1 MEAQVWEVT
10 CQDVANMSEDEQ
22 QMVAIVADRV
32 IVFTRIAD
40 LVIYVVCWMHILDR
54 LYYNACRQL
63 GRHVSS

>member
-10 CQDVANMSEDEQ
+10 CQDVANISEDEQ

-40 LVIYVVCWMHILDR
+40 LVIYVVGWMQILDR
-54 LYYNACRQL
+54 FIKACRQL
-63 GRHVSS
+63 VKHVSS

>member
-10 CQDVANMSEDEQ
+10 CQDVANISEDEQ

-54 LYYNACRQL
+54 FFKACRQL
-63 GRHVSS
+63 VKHVNSW

>member
-1 MEAQVWEVT
+1 LEAQVWEVT
-10 CQDVANMSEDEQ
+10 CQDVANISEDEQ

-54 LYYNACRQL
+54 FINACRQL